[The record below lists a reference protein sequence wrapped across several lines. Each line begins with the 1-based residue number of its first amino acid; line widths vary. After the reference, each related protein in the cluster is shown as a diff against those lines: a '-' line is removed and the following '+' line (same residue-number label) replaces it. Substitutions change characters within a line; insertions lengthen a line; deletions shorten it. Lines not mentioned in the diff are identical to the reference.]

1 MTAAPM
7 QRIEEAPTEEVTLA
21 PRSGPRVESVHEERG
36 RVLGIEGRVVIIESG
51 GRRYRAKRAIS
62 CLVDPLLGDLVIVA
76 VGDHDGAGHVLAVL
90 ERPELEA
97 GQTSQATLSVEGDLT
112 LRTTS
117 GRVQIAAQEGVDIV
131 TAKEAKVVAGSVS
144 VSASQGSL
152 MVEAMS
158 VVGSVL
164 KAEVDRVKVVGR
176 ALDHVFDRFTQRVKA
191 SYRTVE
197 ELDRLRAKNID
208 HVAEGTMKV
217 HAREAVVTA
226 DGLVK
231 MDAEQIHLG

>member
-1 MTAAPM
+1 MNAAPM
-7 QRIEEAPTEEVTLA
+7 QRAEPATTEDTA
-21 PRSGPRVESVHEERG
+21 AYARPGPRSESVHEERG
-36 RVLGIEGRVVIIESG
+36 RVLGIEARTLTIESG
-51 GRRYRAKRAIS
+51 GRRYQAKRAVS
-62 CLVDPLLGDLVIVA
+62 CLVDPLVGDLVLVA
-76 VGDHDGAGHVLAVL
+76 VGDDDGAGHVLAVL
-90 ERPELEA
+90 ERPEATRA
-97 GQTSQATLSVEGDLT
+97 GSTLSVEGDLT
-112 LRTTS
+112 LKTAT

-131 TAKEAKVVAGSVS
+131 TAKDARVVAGSVT

-152 MVEAMS
+152 MVEAIS